1 MINLQSL
8 CLRLWLCIPA
18 LLFSVFLSSSS
29 KAVDCSTDT
38 VGLCTPTIEEIID
51 ETVTETI
58 QYEADGYTVTTETIT
73 DTTTTTVANED
84 SGDILD
90 GDNNYVSS
98 TKEGDMDSDWGGQ
111 GPASMPTG
119 NNCFGLGTDKC
130 AQITGSGNSTSTM
143 GVDGMG
149 TTFINTVD
157 ISDLDINYGGKTNYT
172 IKVDKQDAEDRI
184 YMHITGKN
192 GNTNVFSGTDIL
204 SESGVASGYEA
215 YSGGFDFNGKITTL
229 IIEVGGRDINL
240 AIGPLFDDVTVN
252 VLYNTINTI
261 VQQSITS
268 VEMWVAQ
275 GGSTETETITI
286 VENIFEHN
294 DIIEA
299 PDGDMYFE
307 PEFEEPDMEMSYEI
321 VEIEMEMEM
330 NFDMD
335 FEFDM
340 PDIDMPDMEM
350 NMDMATV
357 EIEME
362 MEMNMEMDFEMEME
376 MDMDM
381 PEPME
386 MAEIDM
392 PEPDME
398 MPDMDMDMETPEIEM
413 DMDTEMPETDMD
425 MSEPEMEPEMEVE
438 PEPTTE
444 PEPEMEEP
452 VNEPE
457 PETEAEPEP
466 ADEPSEEPA
475 DEPKEEM
482 EEEPEPEKGAP
493 EADADED
500 QPEDMEE
507 SEDKGE
513 AEEKPV
519 KKPESKKEK
528 AAKKIV
534 KKMGDK
540 GRYDSQNQL
549 KTLIVMQVLG
559 NTKTFFES
567 QQQLNDRAGFFT
579 DESLPDAVISDNNI
593 AGYFLFAGSD
603 GLMNEMVMQQWQK

>member
-8 CLRLWLCIPA
+8 LLRLWLCIPA
-18 LLFSVFLSSSS
+18 LLFSVFLSFSSQ
-29 KAVDCSTDT
+29 AVDCSATT
-38 VGLCTPTIEEIID
+38 VGLCDEVVDQVIVETI
-51 ETVTETI
+51 TETI
-58 QYEADGYTVTTETIT
+58 EIKPDGVL
-73 DTTTTTVANED
+73 TTTTTEKEITTTTVENKD

-90 GDNNYVSS
+90 GDNNYVTSN
-98 TKEGDMDSDWGGQ
+98 KEGDMDIDWGGQ
-111 GPASMPTG
+111 GSASMPSG
-119 NNCFGLGTDKC
+119 NSCYNLGTDKC

-157 ISDLDINYGGKTNYT
+157 ISDLDIEYGGKTNYT

-215 YSGGFDFNGKITTL
+215 YSGGFDFSGKITTL

-261 VQQSITS
+261 VTQSIES
-268 VEMWVAQ
+268 VEMFVALNIDATVEEI
-275 GGSTETETITI
+275 SI

-294 DIIEA
+294 DIMSS
-299 PDGDMYFE
+299 PDGDINIE
-307 PEFEEPDMEMSYEI
+307 PEFEESDMEVSYEI
-321 VEIEMEMEM
+321 VEIEMEMELPTM
-330 NFDMD
+330 EIEMP
-335 FEFDM
+335 EMEMDM
-340 PDIDMPDMEM
+340 PEIEV
-350 NMDMATV
+350 ASVET

-362 MEMNMEMDFEMEME
+362 MEM
-376 MDMDM
+376 
-381 PEPME
+381 
-386 MAEIDM
+386 
-392 PEPDME
+392 DME
-398 MPDMDMDMETPEIEM
+398 MP
-413 DMDTEMPETDMD
+413 
-425 MSEPEMEPEMEVE
+425 EPEMKVE
-438 PEPTTE
+438 AEPTTE

-457 PETEAEPEP
+457 TKAEPEP
-466 ADEPSEEPA
+466 ADEPA
-475 DEPKEEM
+475 DEPKEDM
-482 EEEPEPEKGAP
+482 DKEPEPEKGSP
-493 EADADED
+493 ETDADED

-507 SEDKGE
+507 TEDKGE

-559 NTKTFFES
+559 NTKTFFDS

>member
-1 MINLQSL
+1 MRNLL
-8 CLRLWLCIPA
+8 LLLWLCI
-18 LLFSVFLSSSS
+18 SVSLSSSS

-130 AQITGSGNSTSTM
+130 ASITGSGNSTSTM

-172 IKVDKQDAEDRI
+172 IKVDKQDVQDRI
-184 YMHITGKN
+184 YMHITGRN
-192 GNTNVFSGTDIL
+192 GKTNVFSGTDIL
-204 SESGVASGYEA
+204 SESGVTTGFQE
-215 YSGGFDFNGKITTL
+215 YSGGFDFSGTITTL

-268 VEMWVAQ
+268 VEMWVAY
-275 GGSTETETITI
+275 GGSTETEVIDI
-286 VENIFEHN
+286 IENIFEHN
-294 DIIEA
+294 DIVTA
-299 PDGDMYFE
+299 PDGDINIE
-307 PEFEEPDMEMSYEI
+307 PEFDEPDMEVSYDI
-321 VEIEMEMEM
+321 VEIEMEMELPTM
-330 NFDMD
+330 EIEMP
-335 FEFDM
+335 EMEMDM
-340 PDIDMPDMEM
+340 PEMEM
-350 NMDMATV
+350 ASVET

-362 MEMNMEMDFEMEME
+362 MEME
-376 MDMDM
+376 M
-381 PEPME
+381 PEP
-386 MAEIDM
+386 
-392 PEPDME
+392 
-398 MPDMDMDMETPEIEM
+398 
-413 DMDTEMPETDMD
+413 
-425 MSEPEMEPEMEVE
+425 EVKVE
-438 PEPTTE
+438 AEPTTE
-444 PEPEMEEP
+444 PEPEMEKP
-452 VNEPE
+452 VNET
-457 PETEAEPEP
+457 ETEAEPEP
-466 ADEPSEEPA
+466 ADEPA
-475 DEPKEEM
+475 DEPKEDVA
-482 EEEPEPEKGAP
+482 EEPEPEESAP
-493 EADADED
+493 EDDADED

-507 SEDKGE
+507 PEDKGE

-534 KKMGDK
+534 EKMGDK

-559 NTKTFFES
+559 NTKTFFDS
-567 QQQLNDRAGFFT
+567 QQQLNDRVGFFS
-579 DESLPDAVISDNNI
+579 DESLPDAFINDNNI
-593 AGYFLFAGSD
+593 ASYFLFAGSE
-603 GLMNEMVMQQWQK
+603 GLMDKMVMQQWQK

>member
-1 MINLQSL
+1 VHKSPVVVIVHQ
-8 CLRLWLCIPA
+8 P
-18 LLFSVFLSSSS
+18 
-29 KAVDCSTDT
+29 
-38 VGLCTPTIEEIID
+38 
-51 ETVTETI
+51 
-58 QYEADGYTVTTETIT
+58 
-73 DTTTTTVANED
+73 
-84 SGDILD
+84 
-90 GDNNYVSS
+90 
-98 TKEGDMDSDWGGQ
+98 
-111 GPASMPTG
+111 
-119 NNCFGLGTDKC
+119 
-130 AQITGSGNSTSTM
+130 M

-157 ISDLDINYGGKTNYT
+157 ISDLDITHGGKTNYT
-172 IKVDKQDAEDRI
+172 IKVDKQDAQDRI

-192 GNTNVFSGTDIL
+192 GNTSVFSGTDIL

-215 YSGGFDFNGKITTL
+215 YSGGFDFSGKITTL

-268 VEMWVAQ
+268 VEMWVAY
-275 GGSTETETITI
+275 GGSTDTEVIDI
-286 VENIFEHN
+286 IENIFEHN
-294 DIIEA
+294 DVIEA

-307 PEFEEPDMEMSYEI
+307 PEFDEPDMNISYDT
-321 VEIEMEMEM
+321 VEMEMEM

-362 MEMNMEMDFEMEME
+362 MEMNMEMDFEMEM
-376 MDMDM
+376 DMDM

-392 PEPDME
+392 PEPEME
-398 MPDMDMDMETPEIEM
+398 MPDMEMDMETPEIEM

-425 MSEPEMEPEMEVE
+425 MSEPEIEPEMEVE

-457 PETEAEPEP
+457 TETEPEP
-466 ADEPSEEPA
+466 ADEPA
-475 DEPKEEM
+475 DEPKEDVA
-482 EEEPEPEKGAP
+482 EEPEPKESAP
-493 EADADED
+493 EDDADED

-507 SEDKGE
+507 PEDKGE